1 MAEIKT
7 ETKRNLDDMIFIIR
21 NQRVMIDRD
30 LAKLY
35 GVPTYRLNEA
45 VKRHINRFPLDFM
58 FRITKQELDELIADC
73 DEFASLKHSSSYPFA
88 FTEHGVAMLASV
100 LNTDKAIEINIEII
114 RAFVRLRKYV
124 NALNEGN
131 NIDELKKML
140 LLHIE
145 NCDRKFSD
153 HESTIKDIINA
164 LNGLLKIESK
174 ESRQIGF
181 TDNPSEREA

>member
-1 MAEIKT
+1 MAEIET

-58 FRITKQELDELIADC
+58 FRITKQELDELIAIC

-131 NIDELKKML
+131 NIDDEQV
-140 LLHIE
+140 
-145 NCDRKFSD
+145 FSYRWNTT
-153 HESTIKDIINA
+153 HRVTVFCCLRAQNYEKYPLYGTKSA
-164 LNGLLKIESK
+164 S
-174 ESRQIGF
+174 
-181 TDNPSEREA
+181 